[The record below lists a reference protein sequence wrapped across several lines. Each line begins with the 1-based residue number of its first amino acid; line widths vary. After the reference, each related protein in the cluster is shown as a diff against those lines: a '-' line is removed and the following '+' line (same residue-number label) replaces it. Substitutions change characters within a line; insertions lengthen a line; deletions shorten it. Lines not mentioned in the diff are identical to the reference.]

1 MTIII
6 HSYRTML
13 WSALQ
18 ATHLIH
24 IDMEVA
30 TGLKAVQDIFATS
43 KDKGEAEPVKKE
55 EEDIITVV
63 GEEEK
68 KVKEIKPVK
77 EEKKEGD

>member
-1 MTIII
+1 
-6 HSYRTML
+6 ML

-30 TGLKAVQDIFATS
+30 TGLKAVQDIFTTS
-43 KDKGEAEPVKKE
+43 KEKGEAEPVRKE

>member
-1 MTIII
+1 
-6 HSYRTML
+6 ML

-30 TGLKAVQDIFATS
+30 TGLRAVQDIFTTS
-43 KDKGEAEPVKKE
+43 KDKETEEPTKKE
-55 EEDIITVV
+55 EGEMITGV

-68 KVKEIKPVK
+68 NEEEIQHAT
-77 EEKKEGD
+77 EEDKSAE

>member
-1 MTIII
+1 
-6 HSYRTML
+6 ML

-30 TGLKAVQDIFATS
+30 TGLKAVQDIFTTS
-43 KDKGEAEPVKKE
+43 KDKGKAEPVRKE
-55 EEDIITVV
+55 EEDIITEV

-68 KVKEIKPVK
+68 KVEDTKTVK

>member
-1 MTIII
+1 
-6 HSYRTML
+6 ML

-30 TGLKAVQDIFATS
+30 TGLKAVQDIFTTS
-43 KDKGEAEPVKKE
+43 KEKGEAEPVRKE

-77 EEKKEGD
+77 EVKKEGD

>member
-1 MTIII
+1 
-6 HSYRTML
+6 ML

-30 TGLKAVQDIFATS
+30 TGLKAVQDIFSTS
-43 KDKGEAEPVKKE
+43 KDKEAEEPLKKE
-55 EEDIITVV
+55 EDKDNMITEV

-68 KVKEIKPVK
+68 KEEEIQDVT
-77 EEKKEGD
+77 EQEKNSTD